1 MGTSKSGGKR
11 IRIWHIFLIILGV
24 GIFGAII
31 ALLADTPERQAL
43 KMLAIEKIDFTN
55 LQDGV
60 YVGEYKGRKNHF
72 RDTTVEVTISN
83 RRITDIKI
91 LKGAL
96 DSKGNPV
103 KMKGGMTMDILFQK
117 VIESQSLQVDT
128 ISGAT
133 LTSKAHLKAL
143 EKALKQALKKQ
154 KT

>member
-1 MGTSKSGGKR
+1 MGTSKSGVKR
-11 IRIWHIFLIILGV
+11 IRVWHIILIILGL
-24 GIFGAII
+24 GILGAII

-43 KMLAIEKIDFTN
+43 KMLTIEKIDFTN

-72 RDTTVEVTISN
+72 RDATLEVTISN
-83 RRITDIKI
+83 RKITDIKI

-96 DSKGNPV
+96 DSNGNPV

-117 VIESQSLQVDT
+117 VIKSQSLQVDT

-143 EKALKQALKKQ
+143 EKALKQALKK
-154 KT
+154 